1 MKFKKLG
8 VSLLAATVLTTWGIT
23 VSADSS
29 YEHIRNAT
37 GKLTYNDTTIL
48 IDPFFASKNSH
59 PGFEG
64 TFNETQ
70 RMPLVDLPKSID
82 EILKGV
88 DVVVVTHTHLDHW
101 DDKAAESIDKNM
113 PIYVQH
119 KADQELIKKQ
129 GFTDVRVLSEST
141 TFGGVTMTHR
151 NGSHGTEEMYE
162 NKVLGAALGES
173 MGVVFS
179 MPNEKTVYL
188 VGDTIW
194 TPEVT
199 KSINKYNPDVLIMNT
214 GYAKMLGYEDSIIMG
229 TEDVG
234 KAAKLA
240 PNAKILTV
248 HMDTVN
254 HTATSRD
261 DMRKYVDGTKLNG
274 QVTIPEDGETVNL

>member
-1 MKFKKLG
+1 MKLKKLG
-8 VSLLAATVLTTWGIT
+8 ASLLAATVLTTWGFT
-23 VSADSS
+23 ASADSS

-48 IDPFFASKNSH
+48 IDPFFAAKNSH

-64 TFNETQ
+64 TFNENQ
-70 RMPLVDLPKSID
+70 RMPLVDLPMSID
-82 EILKGV
+82 EILKDV
-88 DVVVVTHTHLDHW
+88 DAVVVTHTHLDHW
-101 DDKAAESIDKNM
+101 DDVAAQSIDKNI

-119 KADQELIKKQ
+119 TDDQRLIQKQ
-129 GFTDVRVLSEST
+129 GFKDVRVLSESA

-162 NKVLGAALGES
+162 NKALGANLGEA
-173 MGVVFS
+173 MGVVFF

-194 TPEVT
+194 TAEVT
-199 KSINKYNPDVLIMNT
+199 KSINKYNPDVMIMNT
-214 GYAKMLGYEDSIIMG
+214 GYAKVLGYEDSIIMG

-254 HTATSRD
+254 HTATSRK
-261 DMRKYVDGTKLNG
+261 DMKKYVDGMKLND
-274 QVTIPEDGETVNL
+274 QVVIPEDGETVNL